1 VISRHFGLGWAFVD
15 PKTPI
20 ERGTK
25 FCVCVKEL
33 IPWIM
38 MPLQIAYVTDTSADH
53 RSAAVMAPAKA
64 SFGFGSG
71 TLHGHLLV
79 TSPYLFKSICI
90 SVLEIE

>member
-1 VISRHFGLGWAFVD
+1 MD

-33 IPWIM
+33 LPWLM
-38 MPLQIAYVTDTSADH
+38 MPLQIVYVTDVPSNRVVAGDGT
-53 RSAAVMAPAKA
+53 KA
-64 SFGFGSG
+64 CFGFGSG

-79 TSPYLFKSICI
+79 KNPILTS
-90 SVLEIE
+90 